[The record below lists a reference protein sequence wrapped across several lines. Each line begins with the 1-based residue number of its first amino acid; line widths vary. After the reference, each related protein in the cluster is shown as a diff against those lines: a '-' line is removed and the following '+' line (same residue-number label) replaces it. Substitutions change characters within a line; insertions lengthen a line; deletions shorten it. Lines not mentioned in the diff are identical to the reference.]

1 MSESHPQNRLIIFVV
16 VSPSFIDDWEN
27 LQRALS
33 VLSQQDQGMGI
44 TTEPTERRAII
55 SGMGESHL
63 EVICDRLLRE
73 FKIPLDV
80 GKPKVIYRE
89 TIRKHSEA
97 EAKYIRQVGGR
108 GQYAHVKLGLE
119 PGQPESGYQFIDKSP
134 ENAVPRQFLES
145 IDSGIQE
152 AMKTGVL
159 AGNEIVDVRAVLRD
173 GSYHVEDSNE
183 MAFKIAA
190 CMAFKE
196 AAHKANPVILEPLMS
211 IDVVTPENF
220 AGSIMGDLSSR
231 RGRIESIEPRADSV
245 VIHAIAPLR
254 ELLGYA
260 LHLRSITQGRSSSFM
275 HFARYEASPDNG
287 EPGADE
293 IGATA
298 NKPKGPKPKNGFAA
312 AKPDELSE

>member
-1 MSESHPQNRLIIFVV
+1 MNESHPQDRPIVFVV
-16 VSPSFIDDWEN
+16 VSPSFVDDWEK
-27 LQRALS
+27 LHYALN
-33 VLSQQDQGMGI
+33 VLSQKDQSMRI
-44 TTEPTERRAII
+44 ATEPTERNVII

-63 EVICDRLLRE
+63 EIICDRLLCE
-73 FKIPLDV
+73 FKISIDV

-108 GQYAHVKLGLE
+108 GQYAHIKLGLE

-134 ENAVPRQFLES
+134 ENAVPRQFVES
-145 IDSGIQE
+145 IDSAIQE

-159 AGNEIVDVRAVLRD
+159 AGNEIVDVRAVLCD

-190 CMAFKE
+190 CMAFQE
-196 AAHKANPVILEPLMS
+196 AARKANPVILEPLMS
-211 IDVVTPENF
+211 MDVFTTEDY
-220 AGSIMGDLSSR
+220 AGSIMGDLGSR
-231 RGRIESIEPRADSV
+231 RGRIERMDSRGDSV
-245 VIHAIAPLR
+245 VIHAVVPLK

-260 LHLRSITQGRSSSFM
+260 SHLRAINQGRGWSSM
-275 HFARYEASPDNG
+275 QFASYEPLSNG
-287 EPGADE
+287 ESGADE
-293 IGATA
+293 VGVTA
-298 NKPKGPKPKNGFAA
+298 NKPKSPKPKSGCAA